1 MISNISNLTIN
12 QILKELLVLILSF
25 GTGIVIITY
34 ILNLPAIITGN
45 SDIVEEYYLKNFMTS
60 ILADLFFVFVYFL
73 IAGFVMKFF
82 KTKENFDKLVIVALT
97 TIMLTGLACFYFRSN
112 KLTNSFFSRWFHSV
126 GYLSVVYDV
135 ILLCFIYAC
144 FLFIKNTLE

>member
-45 SDIVEEYYLKNFMTS
+45 SNIVEEYYLKNFMTS
-60 ILADLFFVFVYFL
+60 IPADLFFVFIYFL

-82 KTKENFDKLVIVALT
+82 KTKEQ
-97 TIMLTGLACFYFRSN
+97 Y
-112 KLTNSFFSRWFHSV
+112 
-126 GYLSVVYDV
+126 
-135 ILLCFIYAC
+135 
-144 FLFIKNTLE
+144 